1 MPARW
6 LTPAPWAWAAAV
18 AATILAFLNAVLA
31 ALGRDLDWWPVP
43 IALGFAWMG
52 CVLLARRPGHP
63 MGPLLCLI
71 GLVNA
76 ISGFVFAYARYTL
89 VHVPGSLPFAT
100 PALWANTWLSAPAA
114 SLTGLVLPLV
124 FPEGR
129 LLSPRWRPALWAALA
144 FIPLWVAGYAF
155 IPQSMGGYF
164 RNLHDPYTYPPF
176 DRLFEV
182 LQFLA
187 VACGL
192 AAGAAAAASVV
203 LRWRR
208 ADRVGRQ
215 QLKLFL
221 AVLPI
226 AAVSLIAGFFASGGP
241 VNVILGA
248 LAGALLPVAIGIAV
262 LRYRLYE
269 IDLLLS
275 RAVLYG
281 LLTAGWP
288 RST

>member
-1 MPARW
+1 MASRGWDACCWRGGPA
-6 LTPAPWAWAAAV
+6 
-18 AATILAFLNAVLA
+18 I
-31 ALGRDLDWWPVP
+31 
-43 IALGFAWMG
+43 
-52 CVLLARRPGHP
+52 
-63 MGPLLCLI
+63 
-71 GLVNA
+71 
-76 ISGFVFAYARYTL
+76 
-89 VHVPGSLPFAT
+89 
-100 PALWANTWLSAPAA
+100 
-114 SLTGLVLPLV
+114 
-124 FPEGR
+124 
-129 LLSPRWRPALWAALA
+129 
-144 FIPLWVAGYAF
+144 
-155 IPQSMGGYF
+155 
-164 RNLHDPYTYPPF
+164 
-176 DRLFEV
+176 
-182 LQFLA
+182 FLA

-192 AAGAAAAASVV
+192 AAAAAAAATVV

-215 QLKLFL
+215 QLKWFL

-281 LLTAGWP
+281 LLTAGVGRGLPGRGGGVHIGLLTADPPLPYAQISTRLEMPVGSIGPTRSRCLDRMRRYPALAALIDTTSLSP
-288 RST
+288 RPVMDCS